1 MREAFTLIRLCGRQS
16 WWRLHSPVCC
26 KERVCVPVRTSLIRA
41 SAAGVQRVLGVP
53 TRWVLDIWVGVCDS
67 VVILVLVHS
76 LWFCGWRGVSGDGLL
91 HAVAPGEMKVWP
103 VVLRLLSLSSSPV
116 PSVVCPGDRQPALP
130 RSTSLWQSS
139 AQHVCLCLSKCPRC
153 TLFVVDNV
161 RRRAK
166 SFP

>member
-1 MREAFTLIRLCGRQS
+1 MCEAFTLTRLCWRQS
-16 WWRLHSPVCC
+16 WWRLHSPVC
-26 KERVCVPVRTSLIRA
+26 VPVRTSLTRA
-41 SAAGVQRVLGVP
+41 STAGVQRVLGVP

-76 LWFCGWRGVSGDGLL
+76 HWVCGWRGVSGVGLL
-91 HAVAPGEMKVWP
+91 HAVAPGEMKVWR
-103 VVLRLLSLSSSPV
+103 VLLLSLSSSPV

-139 AQHVCLCLSKCPRC
+139 AQHVCLCLSRCPRC

-161 RRRAK
+161 RRAK